1 MVSDTGAG
9 CYVISMINL
18 FSNTATDVMPL
29 KNGIHLRID
38 ENGLFNCRFQTE
50 IVVSTWFNHYFKFR
64 SKKDH
69 NIVSSA
75 VKYLSING
83 IDQILTVN

>member
-1 MVSDTGAG
+1 
-9 CYVISMINL
+9 MINL